1 MGTEKHS
8 PRASHTQRKA
18 QSQSESGCGTSI
30 EIERVKKPEKQPR
43 RASHTQRK
51 AQPQSEPYGMKS
63 NTPPVTLEELVG
75 EYERELDVRKRGY
88 PKFVQAGKLTQEEAD
103 RRIEI
108 LEYGLARERS
118 NLTAIQVR
126 NELDAED
133 RKKRNKN
140 AQDFAQPRASYGSR
154 KKGVG
159 RSI

>member
-1 MGTEKHS
+1 MGSEKHS
-8 PRASHTQRKA
+8 ARASHTQRKA
-18 QSQSESGCGTSI
+18 QSQSE
-30 EIERVKKPEKQPR
+30 PD
-43 RASHTQRK
+43 
-51 AQPQSEPYGMKS
+51 GMKS

-88 PKFVQAGKLTQEEAD
+88 PKFVQAGKLTREEAD

-133 RKKRNKN
+133 RKKRNKD

-159 RSI
+159 RGI

>member
-1 MGTEKHS
+1 
-8 PRASHTQRKA
+8 
-18 QSQSESGCGTSI
+18 
-30 EIERVKKPEKQPR
+30 
-43 RASHTQRK
+43 
-51 AQPQSEPYGMKS
+51 MKS

-126 NELDAED
+126 DKLDAEE
-133 RKKRNKN
+133 RQKRNKDG
-140 AQDFAQPRASYGSR
+140 QDFARPRASYGSR

>member
-1 MGTEKHS
+1 MGSEKHS
-8 PRASHTQRKA
+8 ARASHTQRKA
-18 QSQSESGCGTSI
+18 ESES
-30 EIERVKKPEKQPR
+30 
-43 RASHTQRK
+43 
-51 AQPQSEPYGMKS
+51 EPDGMKS

-126 NELDAED
+126 DKLDAEE
-133 RKKRNKN
+133 RQKRNKDG
-140 AQDFAQPRASYGSR
+140 QDFARPRASYGSR

>member
-1 MGTEKHS
+1 MWNQHRN
-8 PRASHTQRKA
+8 RASQKARKA
-18 QSQSESGCGTSI
+18 AKASESHPKKSTVP
-30 EIERVKKPEKQPR
+30 ERVTHIDQHLL
-43 RASHTQRK
+43 RASQPHRK
-51 AQPQSEPYGMKS
+51 AYRESEPDGMKS

-126 NELDAED
+126 DKLDAEE
-133 RKKRNKN
+133 RQKRNKEG
-140 AQDFAQPRASYGSR
+140 QDFARPRASYGSR